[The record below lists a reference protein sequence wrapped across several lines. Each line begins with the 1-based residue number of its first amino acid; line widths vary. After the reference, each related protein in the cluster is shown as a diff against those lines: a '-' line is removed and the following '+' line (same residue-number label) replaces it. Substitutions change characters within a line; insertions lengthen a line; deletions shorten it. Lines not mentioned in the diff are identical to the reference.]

1 MSGARDSGLV
11 AALPLA
17 ATAALL
23 SARLLPLRFEYQEN
37 ALGIV
42 SLASLDRYPQQQET
56 FWLFTSVGVAAAA
69 AWGASRWLARRSA
82 GPRVAVEVLAVGS
95 LLALLWLPG
104 PVGPPVAAALA
115 VAALLLRGSGSKAPS
130 APALDPVALSPGR
143 VALLSG
149 AALLLALALT
159 SDFHANL
166 WSVLHRFPDEA
177 RVLDGFPF
185 MGETGQHLAWANAL
199 GDGRFHGKDF
209 FCLYGPLYDLGLL
222 GVWSAFGRSIV
233 AWDLYFSAT
242 RVLALAGLLVL
253 TALLVRRRIL
263 VLAVPLLLPWIN
275 LRSGLAFI
283 GLCFLLGWLLSRRA
297 SLVALAGFTA
307 GVSLLFSQEFGLA
320 FCLVA
325 ALVFLLHAAWRP
337 ALVFIVAGAAVIV
350 PLFAWYAANDALLPM
365 LHEVVGY
372 PAYIFAGYAKAPF
385 PALAAWIPFS
395 ISDWGGRELLAFQL
409 GYGVPAVCLGGL
421 LLALPISRLDPRA
434 PLASA
439 RQIVEALRADPVRT
453 GILAVA
459 VFGMLA
465 FRTALGRS
473 DLKHMIDTMPAAVV
487 LLVVAVDR
495 GISCWRSGA
504 WPAGLAAWRA
514 AAFAVLIAN
523 LGFSLPAEPLKNLS
537 RSLSRVS
544 VWRDGRVAV
553 GDPRVMQVV
562 RWVQLHTDDGEPVL
576 FLPNNGAYYYLSDRP
591 NPIRFVMGHQIVTQA
606 HRDEVLAQLRARP
619 PRYLVWDDGALRVD
633 GLADELVFGEPL
645 LRWLEESY
653 EEEQRFGEVSIR
665 RFRTQGETGGA
676 ERSRAD

>member
-11 AALPLA
+11 ASLPLA
-17 ATAALL
+17 ATASLL
-23 SARLLPLRFEYQEN
+23 FARQLPLRFEYQEN

-42 SLASLDRYPQQQET
+42 SRAGLDRYPQQQET
-56 FWLFTSVGVAAAA
+56 FWLFTSVVVAVAAAWA
-69 AWGASRWLARRSA
+69 ASRWLARRSA
-82 GPRVAVEVLAVGS
+82 GPRVAVEALAVGS
-95 LLALLWLPG
+95 LLALLWLPD

-115 VAALLLRGSGSKAPS
+115 VGALLVGGSGREAPS
-130 APALDPVALSPGR
+130 VAAPDPAVLSPGR

-149 AALLLALALT
+149 ALLLLALALT

-199 GDGRFHGKDF
+199 ADGRFHGKDF
-209 FCLYGPLYDLGLL
+209 FCLYGPLYDLGLV
-222 GVWSAFGRSIV
+222 GAWSAFGRSIV

-242 RVLALAGLLVL
+242 RALALAGLLVL
-253 TALLVRRRIL
+253 TALLVRRRLL
-263 VLAVPLLLPWIN
+263 VLAVPFLLPWIN

-297 SLVALAGFTA
+297 ILVALAGLTA

-320 FCLVA
+320 FCVVA

-337 ALVFIVAGAAVIV
+337 ASVFVVAGAAAMA
-350 PLFAWYAANDALLPM
+350 PLLAWYAANDALLAM
-365 LHEVVGY
+365 LHEVAGY
-372 PAYIFAGYAKAPF
+372 PAYILAGYGKTPF
-385 PALAAWIPFS
+385 PALVARIPFS
-395 ISDWGGRELLAFQL
+395 VSDWGGRELLAFQL
-409 GYGVPAVCLGGL
+409 GYGVPAACLGGM

-439 RQIVEALRADPVRT
+439 RQIVDALRADPVRT
-453 GILAVA
+453 GVLAVA

-473 DLKHMIDTMPAAVV
+473 DLKHMIDTLPAAVV
-487 LLVVAVDR
+487 LLVVAADR

-514 AAFAVLIAN
+514 AAFAVLVAN
-523 LGFSLPAEPLKNLS
+523 LGFTLPAQPLKDLRLS
-537 RSLSRVS
+537 LDRVS
-544 VWRDGRVAV
+544 VWRDGRQAI
-553 GDPRVMQVV
+553 GDPQVMRVV

-576 FLPNNGAYYYLSDRP
+576 FLPNNGAYYYLTDRP
-591 NPIRFVMGHQIVTQA
+591 NPIRFAMGHQIVTQA
-606 HRDEVLAQLRARP
+606 HRDEVLAQLRAGP

-645 LRWLEESY
+645 LRWLEASY

-665 RFRTQGETGGA
+665 RLRPMRGA
-676 ERSRAD
+676 EPRRAD